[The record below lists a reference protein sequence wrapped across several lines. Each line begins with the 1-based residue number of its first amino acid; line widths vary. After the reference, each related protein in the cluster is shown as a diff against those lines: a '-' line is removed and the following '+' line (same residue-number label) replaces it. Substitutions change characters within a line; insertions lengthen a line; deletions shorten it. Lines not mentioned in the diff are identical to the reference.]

1 VSLVELSELEKMKLI
16 YNNKDS
22 IIYYTD
28 IIHSKMNYEIR
39 KLKEEDYYIGFLELL
54 EQLTTVSAKEIS
66 FVDFVKQYREMKS
79 VIFVIHS
86 FETHKIIGTASV
98 LVEPKF
104 IHKLGSVAHIEDVV
118 VDEKFRG
125 NGLGEI
131 LIEECIAYAKKN
143 NCYKTILSC
152 SEKNIEFY
160 QKCGF
165 DKKNT
170 EMNLY
175 F

>member
-1 VSLVELSELEKMKLI
+1 
-16 YNNKDS
+16 
-22 IIYYTD
+22 
-28 IIHSKMNYEIR
+28 MNYEIR

-66 FVDFVKQYREMKS
+66 FVDFAKQYSQLKS
-79 VIFVIHS
+79 VVFIIVNLEHN
-86 FETHKIIGTASV
+86 KIIGTASI
-98 LVEPKF
+98 LIEPKF

-118 VDEKFRG
+118 VDGEFRG
-125 NGLGEI
+125 HGLGKI
-131 LIEECIAYAKKN
+131 LIDECITYAQKN

-152 SEKNIEFY
+152 SKTNIEFY

-165 DKKNT
+165 DKKNV
-170 EMNLY
+170 EMSLY